1 MNESACTCPG
11 QVQGLKQ
18 RGADMHVMIVDDDR
32 STTSLLKTLLELDG
46 FEVSVAVRGADA
58 LPMAEKNPPHVVVLD
73 YHLSDMH
80 GTQIIRA
87 FREHISLAHTPIIVS
102 SGMNVSDEV
111 MAAGATAF
119 LGKPYDPS
127 DLSNLLTKLTQ

>member
-1 MNESACTCPG
+1 
-11 QVQGLKQ
+11 
-18 RGADMHVMIVDDDR
+18 MIVDDDR

-58 LPMAEKNPPHVVVLD
+58 VPMAEKNPPQAIVLD
-73 YHLSDMH
+73 YHLTDMH

-87 FREHISLAHTPIIVS
+87 FREHAALAETPIIVS
-102 SGMNVSDEV
+102 SGMDVSDEV
-111 MAAGATAF
+111 LAAGATAF

-127 DLSNLLTKLTQ
+127 DLSALLARYT